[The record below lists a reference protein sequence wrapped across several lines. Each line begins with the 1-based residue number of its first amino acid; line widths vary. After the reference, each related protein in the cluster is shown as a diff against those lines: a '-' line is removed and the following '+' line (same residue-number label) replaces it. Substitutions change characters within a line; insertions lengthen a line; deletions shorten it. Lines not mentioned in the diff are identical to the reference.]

1 MRNESSG
8 VNLRDWIGR
17 EQVVEDT
24 ITVAPL
30 VALSVTLDRDDPL
43 PHEGDALPPLWQWLF
58 FLPSTPMRDVGAD
71 GHASLGGFLPPLTLP
86 RRMWAGSRLTVAHC
100 PRVGE
105 AVRRVSRIADVVEKT
120 GASGQLVFITVQ
132 HDTFTPRGLAISES
146 QDIVYRAAPTPGNT
160 TATASTEATPASA
173 FSRVITPD
181 PVLLFRYSAL
191 TFNSHRIHYDHRY
204 VTNVEGYPG
213 LVVHGPLIATLLL
226 DLLRREKP
234 DAQVLAFSFRAQR
247 PLFDTAPF
255 SIHGHADSATSYRL
269 WALDS
274 LGQLAVQASATIA

>member
-1 MRNESSG
+1 MPSESPT

-17 EQVVEDT
+17 EQVADDT

-30 VALSVTLDRDDPL
+30 AALSATLDRDDPA
-43 PHEGDALPPLWQWLF
+43 PREGDPLPPLWQWLF
-58 FLPSTPMRDVGAD
+58 FLPRTPMRDVGAD
-71 GHASLGGFLPPLTLP
+71 GHAALGGFLPPLTLP
-86 RRMWAGSRLTVAHC
+86 RRMWAGSRLTFAHC

-105 AVRRVSRIADVVEKT
+105 AVRRVSRIADAVEKT

-146 QDIVYRAAPTPGNT
+146 QDIVYRAAPTAESAA
-160 TATASTEATPASA
+160 ATASTETTPASA
-173 FSRVITPD
+173 FNRVITPD

-191 TFNSHRIHYDHRY
+191 TFNSHRIHYDRSY
-204 VTNVEGYPG
+204 VTHVEGYPG

-234 DAQVLAFSFRAQR
+234 DARVLAFNFRAQR

-255 SIHGHADSATSYRL
+255 SIHGQADSATSHRL